1 MQEHDRAEFVT
12 VIAAMAATFRQEAS
26 EAVFEGYWLGLS
38 DLTLAAA
45 KHAVTRAIRD
55 CTFMPAAAELRTMA
69 GILSPADRAIKAW
82 DALQRGLRKH
92 AYYHSVDF
100 DDVVI
105 NATVRSMGGWMKL
118 EERFDEDDEKWI
130 RKDFERIYESFCRG
144 GISTEAA
151 APLIG
156 YFDQAN
162 HGRYPEAIKPPR
174 RIETGLPPHRPGI
187 VPSLTDDREPQVTAL
202 IEEATKTI
210 GQPLTE

>member
-55 CTFMPAAAELRTMA
+55 CTFMPAAAELRTLA
-69 GILSPADRAIKAW
+69 GIMSPADRAIKAW
-82 DALQRGLRKH
+82 DALQRGLRQH
-92 AYYHSVDF
+92 DYYYSVDF
-100 DDVVI
+100 DDSVI
-105 NATVRSMGGWMKL
+105 NATVRSMGGWMQL
-118 EERFDEDDEKWI
+118 SERFDVDDVKWI

-144 GISTEAA
+144 GISAEAA

-162 HGRYPEAIKPPR
+162 QGRYPEAIKPPR
-174 RIETGLPPHRPGI
+174 RIKTGLPPHAAGV
-187 VPSLTDDREPQVTAL
+187 VPALTDEREPQVTAL